1 MEEPKAS
8 VRARGI
14 AMRIQLKDAITSE
27 ALLEDLVQVS
37 FSVFECHCPPGLRD
51 DLRMGLYVALRQVLS
66 ADLVKRSACGN
77 LPDCAD
83 LPEESAFP
91 PTERYAHP
99 HHSMHRA

>member
-1 MEEPKAS
+1 
-8 VRARGI
+8 
-14 AMRIQLKDAITSE
+14 MRIQLKDAITSE
-27 ALLEDLVQVS
+27 ALLEDLVQAS
-37 FSVFECHCPPGLRD
+37 FSVFECHCPVGLRE

-83 LPEESAFP
+83 LPEDSAFP

-99 HHSMHRA
+99 RPSMQRS